1 MAPPMN
7 RDAPIAIVTGANSG
21 IGLAVT
27 VALARSGHTV
37 YAGMR
42 DAASPDDL
50 LAAAAADAASSAGDI
65 HILRMDVGDTESVNT
80 AVASVLAATDD
91 RIDVAVANAGYG
103 VAVNVEVATVA
114 ECEAVMNVNYDG
126 STFGVVKAVV
136 AVDASAGAGRM
147 VGVSS
152 LAGLVGFPFCAPYAA
167 SKFAMEGLWESCSAE
182 YKSLGVHFSLV
193 EPGPVAAGMESR
205 GLADNFPP
213 GELTPIRA
221 AYNATTLHP
230 MLAKS
235 QSTTECAEYVL
246 RAAIDS
252 APALRYITYKPLEA
266 VVRTKFADL
275 DGAGMAAALAAM
287 VVAPSTGE
295 KQATAGK

>member
-114 ECEAVMNVNYDG
+114 ECEAVMNVNYTG
-126 STFGVVKAVV
+126 ALRLVKAVV
-136 AVDASAGAGRM
+136 PSMRRRGAGRM